1 MNRHFFEILK
11 TVVTGYPYD
20 STFLLNIEKAKIK
33 EMIFHFERV
42 NAGERFGSAYVGI
55 ENDIKY
61 MKIAVRLLDIITS
74 DDSNIFHFNNK
85 ISFDSNEKGNVIGSW
100 VDKDGNRAENGGYQC
115 DVNVNLRNM
124 DRFVKDSALKDFYVK
139 FPHELYMIKVRHLY
153 HKIRFEQESKWWE

>member
-85 ISFDSNEKGNVIGSW
+85 ISFDSNEKGNVIHY
-100 VDKDGNRAENGGYQC
+100 NP
-115 DVNVNLRNM
+115 M
-124 DRFVKDSALKDFYVK
+124 
-139 FPHELYMIKVRHLY
+139 
-153 HKIRFEQESKWWE
+153 